1 MGKCLYCDVEEIL
14 DESDKKREER
24 ERERE
29 REIYQNEKKWESRKI
44 RRGL

>member
-1 MGKCLYCDVEEIL
+1 MGKRLYCDVEEIL
-14 DESDKKREER
+14 DETDKKREER

-29 REIYQNEKKWESRKI
+29 IYQNEEKWESRKI